1 MSQHHLATRNAPR
14 LPRDDPG
21 NKARRA
27 WENRAHV
34 RRVLG
39 ERQPEFARALGGAL
53 RDLCPHGFCGYRDRV
68 AGVQAG
74 YRLKGEQ
81 RISWLSGGCPDER
94 RAPYT

>member
-1 MSQHHLATRNAPR
+1 MSQHQLATRNAPR

-39 ERQPEFARALGGAL
+39 ERQPEFARTLAGAL
-53 RDLCPHGFCGYRDRV
+53 RDLSGQGPGLPRRERCPVCGKMRV
-68 AGVQAG
+68 PFA
-74 YRLKGEQ
+74 
-81 RISWLSGGCPDER
+81 
-94 RAPYT
+94 

>member
-1 MSQHHLATRNAPR
+1 MSQDQLVTRNAPR

-39 ERQPEFARALGGAL
+39 ERQPEFARALAEAL
-53 RDLCPHGFCGYRDRV
+53 LDLSDQGPGLPRRDR
-68 AGVQAG
+68 
-74 YRLKGEQ
+74 
-81 RISWLSGGCPDER
+81 CPVCGKMR
-94 RAPYT
+94 VPSA